1 MKKKFL
7 PYLVLLVVSLPQTAL
22 AHYENPHDSFWN
34 VPMHWLVEHYIAM
47 TLIGVGLISAAIY
60 LRRGSE
66 KE

>member
-7 PYLVLLVVSLPQTAL
+7 PYLVLLVAPLPQTAL

-34 VPMHWLVEHYIAM
+34 VPMHWVVEHYIAL
-47 TLIGVGLISAAIY
+47 TLIGVGIISTVFI
-60 LRRGSE
+60 LKRKSE